1 MTAMM
6 HARAADT
13 VQKIDRLVAA
23 GCVIMLYARRVPSPV
38 VTLAVDPCDGNGQRY
53 YDGGTLDGA
62 LAQLTDAELAK
73 YERGGR
79 A

>member
-6 HARAADT
+6 RARAADT

-23 GCVIMLYARRVPSPV
+23 GYAVTIRRVAQTG
-38 VTLAVDPCDGNGQRY
+38 VTAVHVLGAGWNRW
-53 YDGGTLDGA
+53 YDGGTLEGA

-73 YERGGR
+73 HERGAR
-79 A
+79 